1 MGRII
6 SAKIEFLF
14 DEDSVNENL
23 DTKLTDEELMSHAI
37 DTFLDDV
44 YSMVKFNEL
53 HEAVR
58 VEIKETGSL

>member
-1 MGRII
+1 MGRTI

-14 DEDSVNENL
+14 DEDLVNENL
-23 DTKLTDEELMSHAI
+23 DTKLTDEELVSHVI
-37 DTFLDDV
+37 DSFLDDV
-44 YSMVKFNEL
+44 YNMVKFNEL

>member
-1 MGRII
+1 MRRTI

-14 DEDSVNENL
+14 DEDLINEGL
-23 DTKLTDEELMSHAI
+23 DEKLTDEELISHCL

-58 VEIKETGSL
+58 VKIEETGSL